1 MTLMRPTQQMG
12 IALIDLDHFKRIN
25 DLYGHAAGDQVLQ
38 GFAELART
46 TLRDDDLIA
55 RFGGEEFVLLLG
67 NTSIET
73 LHQCVERL
81 RQRFAEKT
89 FDVLP
94 EGVHCTFSAG
104 LSLLQPEDDLEVC
117 LNDADQALYLA
128 KNSGRNRS
136 EWHDPSYA

>member
-1 MTLMRPTQQMG
+1 MC
-12 IALIDLDHFKRIN
+12 ALR
-25 DLYGHAAGDQVLQ
+25 
-38 GFAELART
+38 
-46 TLRDDDLIA
+46 
-55 RFGGEEFVLLLG
+55 

>member
-1 MTLMRPTQQMG
+1 MTLMRPTQQLG

-38 GFAELART
+38 GFAELARA
-46 TLRDDDLIA
+46 TLRDHDLIA

-81 RQRFAEKT
+81 RQRFAET
-89 FDVLP
+89 VFDALP